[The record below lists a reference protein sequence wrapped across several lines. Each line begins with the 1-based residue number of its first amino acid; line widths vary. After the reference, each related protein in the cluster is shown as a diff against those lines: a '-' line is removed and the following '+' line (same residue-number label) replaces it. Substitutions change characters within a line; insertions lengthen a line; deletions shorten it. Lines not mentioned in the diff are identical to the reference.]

1 MASLAFIFAIQNF
14 DPSPFYIL
22 DEVDMFLDGKN
33 AETVAQMLKQNSQN
47 AQFIAVT
54 LKKDVLQQ
62 ANHVYG
68 TVMQGQGVSNMIGNV
83 DISKIEGVK

>member
-33 AETVAQMLKQNSQN
+33 AEMVARMLKSNSQD

-68 TVMQGQGVSNMIGNV
+68 TVMQEHGVSNMIGNV
-83 DISKIEGVK
+83 DITKVEGVK